1 MIDISIV
8 NIVVALIMALPGIYA
23 VYRQL
28 RKDKQDSTSLIRESA
43 VALIEPLKKRIDELR
58 YEIDDSRQRIISL
71 EKALEERNERID
83 ALEKQA
89 HDDQGRIH
97 ELEAELEEKSKLI
110 HALEVEIN
118 RLRRRVSKIGKDP
131 PT

>member
-43 VALIEPLKKRIDELR
+43 VALIEPLKKRIDEL
-58 YEIDDSRQRIISL
+58 
-71 EKALEERNERID
+71 
-83 ALEKQA
+83 EKQA
-89 HDDQGRIH
+89 HDDQGHIH
-97 ELEAELEEKSKLI
+97 ALEAELEEKSKLI
-110 HALEVEIN
+110 HSLEVEIN

-131 PT
+131 PTQPL